1 MSEALYER
9 YKDALRRGHV
19 AALKGRLAIALD
31 AYAEAAA
38 LVPDRALPVVSL
50 AGVLVRLERPT
61 EALAAYDQALDLAP
75 GDEVALRGRA
85 DLLAAGGDRRAAAVT
100 MDRLV
105 DVLERGGRFPEAT
118 DAARRG
124 LELAES
130 RSRRAAAGSLAAR
143 LREVPGDPVAAE
155 ALQRVLGVLD
165 PRTATM
171 ATLGDVLIGGVEPAV
186 GPAADGAA
194 AAAETVAE
202 PAAPDAAPAF
212 DPIKSMAAVEAAVE
226 SGDPVVIREVA
237 LTAAAGHRAA
247 DQPYAAIEVCYLA
260 LGAAPDDPGLHL
272 ALAESYLDRGWRTL
286 AADKLVLLARLAEL
300 TDDPTT
306 RAHLCD
312 LAARRLPEDARLL
325 ALCD

>member
-19 AALKGRLAIALD
+19 AALKGRLAIALG
-31 AYAEAAA
+31 AYAEAAG

-50 AGVLVRLERPT
+50 AGVLVRLERT
-61 EALAAYDQALDLAP
+61 AEALAAYDKALDLAP

-85 DLLAAGGDRRAAAVT
+85 DLLAARGDRRAAALT

-105 DVLERGGRFPEAT
+105 DVLERAGRLPEAT
-118 DAARRG
+118 DAARHG

-143 LREVPGDPVAAE
+143 LREVPGDPVATE

-171 ATLGDVLIGGVEPAV
+171 AHLDEAPTGALEPA
-186 GPAADGAA
+186 GGANPAAGESIAEAA
-194 AAAETVAE
+194 QPE
-202 PAAPDAAPAF
+202 APLQF
-212 DPIKSMAAVEAAVE
+212 DPIKSMADVEAAVE
-226 SGDPVVIREVA
+226 SGDPEVIREVA

-260 LGAAPDDPGLHL
+260 LAAAPDDPGLHL
-272 ALAESYLDRGWRTL
+272 ALAESFLDRGWRTL
-286 AADKLVLLARLAEL
+286 ASDKLVLLARLSEL
-300 TDDPTT
+300 TDDATS
-306 RAHLCD
+306 RARLCE
-312 LAARRLPEDARLL
+312 LAARRLPDDARLRS
-325 ALCD
+325 LCD